1 MAQELDEDGEPT
13 GPELEVT
20 PPTTCGAGW
29 RPRP

>member
-20 PPTTCGAGW
+20 PPAEVGDGW
-29 RPRP
+29 RLRP